1 MNKKWTAR
9 TALFLGMILVTII
22 LAEARLQNSRDRLNK
37 KINLSTRQTVT
48 CTVDLGRLGAVKQM
62 LNPNMYTLYLRIVA
76 DSPKP
81 LRCEGSGM
89 EMFLSQGTKKGIWR
103 ELKPGETLRQRG
115 GVIPLNV
122 ELKVPYGELK
132 KKNVAEGTLK
142 FFAEDEPY
150 SEIMIKVV
158 NSQAGKKSIGSLRF

>member
-1 MNKKWTAR
+1 MNKKWIAR
-9 TALFLGMILVTII
+9 VALFCGMILVTVI
-22 LAEARLQNSRDRLNK
+22 LAGARLQNSRDRLNK
-37 KINLSTRQTVT
+37 KINLPPRQTVT
-48 CTVDLGRLGAVKQM
+48 CTVDLGRLGAVKQ
-62 LNPNMYTLYLRIVA
+62 LFNPNVYTLYLRLAA
-76 DSPKP
+76 DSQKT

-103 ELKPGETLRQRG
+103 ELKPSEILQQRR

-142 FFAEDEPY
+142 FFAENELY
-150 SEIMIKVV
+150 SEILIKVV
-158 NSQAGKKSIGSLRF
+158 NSQAG